1 MKKQKCRLL
10 KFFKIAIVFLWKFML
25 RNGKK
30 EISCIVWKKIL
41 FWRYYQMKTYDEF
54 YELSPVDDVFES
66 NYTDDEAAK
75 AMDFALN
82 KKQSRIL
89 NIAIM
94 GPYGSGKSSFWLSYK
109 KDRKDEKKL
118 PFAEEELLEVSFAK
132 FTERS
137 ENCSNDNHTN
147 DSGAIRVDNYDATCM
162 DEKEKEEFD
171 VERGVLQQ
179 ILFSV
184 ESDEIPKVHVQ
195 KKYNNPIWLNVG
207 FALCFI
213 LIYLLYSIEYINPI
227 EVYVDIVEDDLIPF
241 LSELTIRII
250 LLILFSALTLI
261 PTLVYIIVVICLY
274 RLLCRIPSF
283 CLSRISF
290 KGFDVSFDE
299 RKGSLIN
306 QNIRELIYF
315 FETTKKRIV
324 VFEDIDRNKTNVI
337 FSKLRELNRVLNNC
351 PKFKKEDTKIKFIY
365 MIADDILQKYE
376 RTKFFD
382 FIVPIVPVLNG
393 NNATDYIM
401 KYFVNDNRYDDKPQ
415 LSVSYLKKIQKYLDD
430 LRLVKNCFNELRI
443 YKKKNV
449 EYLGKEGDEKI
460 FSLILYKNLYPKDY
474 QNLLRQKGLLYYCL
488 NNATYE
494 IQEEIESRVGEKG
507 DENA

>member
-1 MKKQKCRLL
+1 MEKSKQKELPQEKNKDL
-10 KFFKIAIVFLWKFML
+10 QKKDGVVQESAQTDKSSH
-25 RNGKK
+25 NKK
-30 EISCIVWKKIL
+30 EET
-41 FWRYYQMKTYDEF
+41 MEDF
-54 YELSPVDDVFES
+54 YELSPVDNEFDDDWTG
-66 NYTDDEAAK
+66 NDEAVK

-94 GPYGSGKSSFWLSYK
+94 GPFGSGKSSFWLSYK
-109 KDRKDEKKL
+109 KKKKREKKL
-118 PFAEEELLEVSFAK
+118 PFTQEELLEVSFAK

-137 ENCSNDNHTN
+137 EGCSNDDSSN
-147 DSGAIRVDNYDATCM
+147 DSNAIRVNNYDVSCM
-162 DEKEKEEFD
+162 DDKEKEEFD

-184 ESDEIPKVHVQ
+184 ESDEIPKAHVQ
-195 KKYNNPIWLNVG
+195 KKYNNSNWLNVG
-207 FALCFI
+207 LALCFI

-227 EVYVDIVEDDLIPF
+227 EGYVGIVEDDFLPF
-241 LSELTIRII
+241 LSEWTKRII
-250 LLILFSALTLI
+250 LFSILTLI
-261 PTLVYIIVVICLY
+261 PTSVYIIVAIALY
-274 RLLCRIPSF
+274 KLLNRIPSF

-299 RKGSLIN
+299 GKGSLIN

-315 FETTKKRIV
+315 FEKTKKRVV

-351 PKFKKEDTKIKFIY
+351 PKFSKEDKKIKFIY
-365 MIADDILQKYE
+365 MIADDVLQKYE

-401 KYFVNDNRYDDKPQ
+401 RYFVSDNVFDDKPQ
-415 LSVSYLKKIQKYLDD
+415 LSVHYLKKIQKYLDD

-443 YKKKNV
+443 YKKKNI

-460 FSLILYKNLYPKDY
+460 FSLILYKNLYPRDF

-488 NNATYE
+488 NDATRE
-494 IQEEIESRVGEKG
+494 IQEKVEKNAGEKG

>member
-1 MKKQKCRLL
+1 MNEVEMKVCPN
-10 KFFKIAIVFLWKFML
+10 FVN
-25 RNGKK
+25 NGKSSLM
-30 EISCIVWKKIL
+30 ETLVAKIKS
-41 FWRYYQMKTYDEF
+41 FIRKHFICKSRDVF
-54 YELSPVDDVFES
+54 YELSPVDYVFKDDDVRV
-66 NYTDDEAAK
+66 NEAVK

-94 GPYGSGKSSFWLSYK
+94 GPFGSGKSSFWLSYK
-109 KDRKDEKKL
+109 KKKKEENDL
-118 PFAEEELLEVSFAK
+118 PFTKEELLEVSFAK

-137 ENCSNDNHTN
+137 ENCSNDDSSN
-147 DSGAIRVDNYDATCM
+147 DSNAIRVNNYDVSCM
-162 DEKEKEEFD
+162 DDKEKEEFD

-184 ESDEIPKVHVQ
+184 ESDKIPKANVL
-195 KKYNNPIWLNVG
+195 KKYDNPIWLNMG
-207 FALCFI
+207 LALCFI
-213 LIYLLYSIEYINPI
+213 VIYLLYSVEFIGLIEG
-227 EVYVDIVEDDLIPF
+227 YVDAVKDDLIPF
-241 LSELTIRII
+241 WSEWTKRIV
-250 LLILFSALTLI
+250 LFSALTLLSTFI
-261 PTLVYIIVVICLY
+261 YIVVAICLY
-274 RLLCRIPSF
+274 RFLNRIPSF

-290 KGFDVSFDE
+290 KGLDVSFDE
-299 RKGSLIN
+299 GKGSLIN

-315 FETTKKRIV
+315 FEKTKKRIV

-351 PKFKKEDTKIKFIY
+351 PKFKKEGAKIKFIY
-365 MIADDILQKYE
+365 MIADDVLQKYE

-393 NNATDYIM
+393 NNAADYIM
-401 KYFVNDNRYDDKPQ
+401 KYFVNDNMFDDDKPQ
-415 LSVSYLKKIQKYLDD
+415 LSFDYLKTIQKYLDD

-443 YKKKNV
+443 YKKKNI

-460 FSLILYKNLYPKDY
+460 FSLILYKNLYPRDY

-488 NNATYE
+488 NDATRK
-494 IQEEIESRVGEKG
+494 IQEKKEDGAGEKG

>member
-1 MKKQKCRLL
+1 MEKSKQKELPQEKNKDL
-10 KFFKIAIVFLWKFML
+10 QKKDGVVQESAQTDKSSY
-25 RNGKK
+25 NKK
-30 EISCIVWKKIL
+30 EET
-41 FWRYYQMKTYDEF
+41 MEDF
-54 YELSPVDDVFES
+54 YELSPVDNEFDDDWTG
-66 NYTDDEAAK
+66 NDEAVK

-94 GPYGSGKSSFWLSYK
+94 GPFGSGKSSFWLSYK
-109 KDRKDEKKL
+109 KRKKREKNL
-118 PFAEEELLEVSFAK
+118 PFTQEELLEVSFAK

-137 ENCSNDNHTN
+137 EGCSNDDSSN
-147 DSGAIRVDNYDATCM
+147 DSNAIRVNNYDVSCM
-162 DEKEKEEFD
+162 DDKEKEEFD

-184 ESDEIPKVHVQ
+184 ESDEIPKAHVQ
-195 KKYNNPIWLNVG
+195 KKYNNPTWLNVG
-207 FALCFI
+207 LALCFI

-227 EVYVDIVEDDLIPF
+227 EGYVGIVEDDFIPF
-241 LSELTIRII
+241 LSEWTKRII
-250 LLILFSALTLI
+250 LFSMLTLI
-261 PTLVYIIVVICLY
+261 PTSVYIIIAIALY
-274 RLLCRIPSF
+274 KLLNRIPSF

-299 RKGSLIN
+299 GKGSLIN

-315 FETTKKRIV
+315 FEKTKKRVV

-351 PKFKKEDTKIKFIY
+351 PKFSKEDKKIKFIY
-365 MIADDILQKYE
+365 MIADDVLQKYE

-401 KYFVNDNRYDDKPQ
+401 KYFVSDNVLDDKPQ
-415 LSVSYLKKIQKYLDD
+415 LSVHYLKKIQKYLDD

-443 YKKKNV
+443 YKKKNI

-460 FSLILYKNLYPKDY
+460 FSLILYKNLYPRDF

-488 NNATYE
+488 NDATRE
-494 IQEEIESRVGEKG
+494 IQEKVEKNAGEKG

>member
-1 MKKQKCRLL
+1 MKKRKCKLFNCLRKTKIFL
-10 KFFKIAIVFLWKFML
+10 KKFVLRKVKKAASRIMEAIKV
-25 RNGKK
+25 
-30 EISCIVWKKIL
+30 L
-41 FWRYYQMKTYDEF
+41 FWKHFIYKPRNVF
-54 YELSPVDDVFES
+54 YELSPVDDVFKDS
-66 NYTDDEAAK
+66 YRGDDEAAK

-109 KDRKDEKKL
+109 KDRKDKKKL
-118 PFAEEELLEVSFAK
+118 PFTEEELLEVSFAK
-132 FTERS
+132 FTERFDS
-137 ENCSNDNHTN
+137 CSCEGFTN
-147 DSGAIRVDNYDATCM
+147 DSGAIRVNNYDVTCM
-162 DEKEKEEFD
+162 DDKEKEEFD
-171 VERGVLQQ
+171 IERGVLQQ

-184 ESDEIPKVHVQ
+184 ESNEIPKANVQ
-195 KKYNNPIWLNVG
+195 KKYDNPIWLNIG

-213 LIYLLYSIEYINPI
+213 GIYLLYSTEYINLI
-227 EVYVDIVEDDLIPF
+227 EGYIDVVKDDLIPF
-241 LSELTIRII
+241 LSEWTKRII
-250 LLILFSALTLI
+250 LFSTLTLLSTSI
-261 PTLVYIIVVICLY
+261 YIIVVIGLY
-274 RLLCRIPSF
+274 RILNHIPSF

-290 KGFDVSFDE
+290 KGFDISFDE

-315 FETTKKRIV
+315 FEKTKKRVV

-351 PKFKKEDTKIKFIY
+351 PKFNKEDKKIKFIY

-401 KYFVNDNRYDDKPQ
+401 KYFVDDDMDDDKPQ

-449 EYLGKEGDEKI
+449 EYLGEVGDEKI

-488 NNATYE
+488 NNATRE
-494 IQEEIESRVGEKG
+494 IQGKLKKSAEEIG